1 MGKISAEAKQRYSD
15 RVKEFKQEIESL
27 QKREKLVLQAIEKN
41 STGAGYKRFA
51 LAEERLNMASLY
63 LLLNRISL
71 SMLSFKNDN
80 FVREAHRC
88 CYQSLI
94 FLEETVSSLL
104 DAPFSEYSDRLDE
117 IEALPEQKR
126 YGLIRK
132 LGFTIQSVSDDFGA
146 NTKWRWSFVELEGRL
161 AVVAK
166 NVVNLRT
173 VISELDPRV
182 DGYAERVEHIR
193 LIKELLQKSADR
205 YLERYT
211 LATSRI
217 DDFKQA
223 INFLQALKRI
233 HTILGEPDQADQ
245 VKRKADVWKSRM
257 DDEEKRA
264 EKARPDERR
273 SS

>member
-15 RVKEFKQEIESL
+15 RVTEYKQQIEAL
-27 QKREKLVLQAIEKN
+27 GKREKSILEDIRK
-41 STGAGYKRFA
+41 GASGVGYKRVS
-51 LAEERLNMASLY
+51 LAEERLNMAALY

-71 SMLSFKNDN
+71 SMLSFKNDS

-94 FLEETVSSLL
+94 YLEEVVTDLL
-104 DAPFSEYSDRLDE
+104 DAPFSEYAEQLE
-117 IEALPEQKR
+117 AIEALPERRR
-126 YGLIRK
+126 YALVRK

-161 AVVAK
+161 ATVAK

-173 VISELDPRV
+173 LVSELDPRV
-182 DGYAERVEHIR
+182 EGYQERVEHIR
-193 LIKELLQKSADR
+193 LVKGLLQKSADR
-205 YLERYT
+205 FLERYT

-223 INFLQALKRI
+223 INYLQALKRL
-233 HTILGEPDQADQ
+233 HTVLGEPDQADQ
-245 VKRKADVWKSRM
+245 VKRKADVWKTRM
-257 DDEEKRA
+257 EDEEKRR
-264 EKARPDERR
+264 EKSGGP
-273 SS
+273 S

>member
-1 MGKISAEAKQRYSD
+1 MGKISQEARQRYSD
-15 RVKEFKQEIESL
+15 RVKEYKLEIEGLQRHEKRVLARLDGEAPQAGHRRMSL
-27 QKREKLVLQAIEKN
+27 AD
-41 STGAGYKRFA
+41 A
-51 LAEERLNMASLY
+51 RLNMAALY

-71 SMLSFKNDN
+71 SMLNVKNDS

-94 FLEETVSSLL
+94 FLEEVVSDYI
-104 DAPFSEYSDRLDE
+104 DAPFSEYADRLQA
-117 IEALPEQKR
+117 IEGVSELQRYALM
-126 YGLIRK
+126 RK
-132 LGFTIQSVSDDFGA
+132 VGFTIQSVADDFGS

-161 AVVAK
+161 ATVAK

-173 VISELDPRV
+173 LVSELDPRV
-182 DGYAERVEHIR
+182 DGYETRLEHLR
-193 LIKELLQKSADR
+193 FVKDLLQRSADR

-217 DDFKQA
+217 DDFKRA
-223 INFLQALKRI
+223 ITYLLALKRL
-233 HTILGEPDQADQ
+233 HAILGETEQADV

-264 EKARPDERR
+264 EQRR
-273 SS
+273 GS

>member
-15 RVKEFKQEIESL
+15 RVKEYKQQIEAL
-27 QKREKLVLQAIEKN
+27 QKREKTVLEDIQKGA
-41 STGAGYKRFA
+41 TGAGYKRVS
-51 LAEERLNMASLY
+51 LAEQRLNMASLY

-88 CYQSLI
+88 CYQSLL
-94 FLEETVSSLL
+94 FMEEVVTDLL
-104 DAPFSEYSDRLDE
+104 DAPFSEYAEQLQA
-117 IEALPEQKR
+117 IEALPETKR
-126 YGLIRK
+126 YALVRK

-161 AVVAK
+161 ATVAK

-182 DGYAERVEHIR
+182 EGYQERVEHIR
-193 LIKELLQKSADR
+193 LVKELLQRAADR

-223 INFLQALKRI
+223 INFLQALKRM

-264 EKARPDERR
+264 EQGGRP
-273 SS
+273 S

>member
-1 MGKISAEAKQRYSD
+1 MGKISTEAKRRYSE
-15 RVKEFKQEIESL
+15 RVKEYKQEIEIL
-27 QKREKLVLQAIEKN
+27 QGREKEVLAALEKN
-41 STGAGYKRFA
+41 PNNVGPMRFA
-51 LAEERLNMASLY
+51 LADERLNMAALY

-71 SMLSFKNDN
+71 SMLSIKNDS

-94 FLEETVSSLL
+94 YLEEVVTDHL
-104 DAPFSEYSDRLDE
+104 DSPFSEYAERL
-117 IEALPEQKR
+117 EAIAGMPEEKR
-126 YGLIRK
+126 YGLVHK
-132 LGFTIQSVSDDFGA
+132 VGFTIQSVADDFGS

-161 AVVAK
+161 ATVAK

-173 VISELDPRV
+173 IISELDPRV
-182 DGYAERVEHIR
+182 DGYENRVSHLR
-193 LIKELLQKSADR
+193 LVKQLLQKSADR

-223 INFLQALKRI
+223 INYLNALKRL
-233 HTILGEPDQADQ
+233 HSILGEADQADV

-264 EKARPDERR
+264 EQRR
-273 SS
+273 ET